1 MINSLNGS
9 VSNQETTKEPVVE
22 RIGEVVP
29 QGTQHGVL
37 TTLAGSMPRVGM
49 NEAEIE
55 TELLAIRFG

>member
-22 RIGEVVP
+22 RIGEVIP

-37 TTLAGSMPRVGM
+37 TTLAGSMQRVGM
-49 NEAEIE
+49 NEVEIE
-55 TELLAIRFG
+55 TELLAIRV

>member
-1 MINSLNGS
+1 MINSLNGNES
-9 VSNQETTKEPVVE
+9 KQETIKEPVVE

-49 NEAEIE
+49 NEVEIE
-55 TELLAIRFG
+55 TALLAIRVA

>member
-37 TTLAGSMPRVGM
+37 ITLAGSMQRVGM
-49 NEAEIE
+49 NEVEIE
-55 TELLAIRFG
+55 TELLAIRV